1 MSNNQSTIKQ
11 HNYVEL
17 LRMAEK
23 AQSRKEA
30 LFLIH
35 LADKVRMEMS
45 KEKQDY
51 PVVYG

>member
-1 MSNNQSTIKQ
+1 MSNNQTTTKEHS
-11 HNYVEL
+11 YLEL
-17 LRMAEK
+17 LRMAEE

-35 LADKVRMEMS
+35 LADKVRMEIT

-51 PVVYG
+51 PTIYG